1 MEIGTHG
8 MAEVIGTGA
17 TGIAGT
23 IGIRII
29 GTRIIMAC
37 ANAWWPRVVESA
49 AVVVCYKELGGKDAF
64 LASN

>member
-1 MEIGTHG
+1 VEIGTHG

-37 ANAWWPRVVESA
+37 ANA
-49 AVVVCYKELGGKDAF
+49 
-64 LASN
+64 